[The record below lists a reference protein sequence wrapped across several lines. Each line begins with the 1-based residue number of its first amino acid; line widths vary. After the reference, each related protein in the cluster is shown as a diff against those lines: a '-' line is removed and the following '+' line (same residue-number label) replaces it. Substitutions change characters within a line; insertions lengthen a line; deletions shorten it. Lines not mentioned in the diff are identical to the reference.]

1 MKFLKIKQVHSVNGT
16 MQSHRDTVRTLGL
29 RKIGQTVYH
38 KDTPQIRGMVHAV
51 SYLVSMEEASEM
63 PKEVKKEK
71 KTGYKV
77 IKAKKS
83 EK

>member
-1 MKFLKIKQVHSVNGT
+1 MKLLKITQVRSVNGT
-16 MQSHRDTVRTLGL
+16 MQPHRDTVRTLGL

-38 KDTPQIRGMVHAV
+38 TDTPQIRGMVHSV
-51 SYLVSMEEASEM
+51 SYLVSMEETGEK

-71 KTGYKV
+71 KSGYKIV
-77 IKAKKS
+77 KAKKA